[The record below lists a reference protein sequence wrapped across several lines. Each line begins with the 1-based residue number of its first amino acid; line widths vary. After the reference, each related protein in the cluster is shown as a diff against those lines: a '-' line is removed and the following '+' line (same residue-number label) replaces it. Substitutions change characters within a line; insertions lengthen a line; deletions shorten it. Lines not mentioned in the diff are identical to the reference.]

1 MPVIKLHLMSILQ
14 ILSDTRVRLWWSS
27 RLVAQGSLG
36 TSSDGLHASHVAVKY
51 DTQVSMFW
59 EKLHRFSLFV
69 YYILNLLLQ
78 FLPYSYFHHFIIL
91 ASLAPAQ
98 TTSF

>member
-1 MPVIKLHLMSILQ
+1 MPVIKLHLLSKLQ
-14 ILSDTRVRLWWSS
+14 ILSDTQVKLWWSS

-59 EKLHRFSLFV
+59 EKLHL
-69 YYILNLLLQ
+69 YLDLYAK
-78 FLPYSYFHHFIIL
+78 PDFIIPAMQSYSCTEYFIL
-91 ASLAPAQ
+91 KHTGKSLW
-98 TTSF
+98 